1 MEKELIKF
9 EATKTSLPFIKVKHN
24 NISFNLV
31 IDTGCTMSCIDSN
44 ILDLLIHNPTGN
56 YMEDIIFADGS
67 NNGTTPIV
75 EIPITIGDKDYVEQF
90 NSVDFKAM
98 AQQVKDSF
106 GITIRGLIG
115 SEFLYKNSLIL
126 DFDKHLIRYT
136 DGNQTSIDFG
146 ESESTKTA
154 D

>member
-44 ILDLLIHNPTGN
+44 ILDLLIHNPTGK

-75 EIPITIGDKDYVEQF
+75 EIPITIGNKDYVEQF
-90 NSVDFKAM
+90 NSLDFKAM
-98 AQQVKDSF
+98 ALQV
-106 GITIRGLIG
+106 
-115 SEFLYKNSLIL
+115 
-126 DFDKHLIRYT
+126 
-136 DGNQTSIDFG
+136 
-146 ESESTKTA
+146 
-154 D
+154 